1 MYQDL
6 HFKIRHEEPDFS
18 LLVDSILQISPAY
31 NPEKTSKEKK
41 SGKEEK
47 KDVQPREIL
56 PREQP
61 TKIVK
66 T

>member
-1 MYQDL
+1 
-6 HFKIRHEEPDFS
+6 

-31 NPEKTSKEKK
+31 NPEKNEKDK
-41 SGKEEK
+41 KVEK
-47 KDVQPREIL
+47 KDNRETQPREQREIL

-61 TKIVK
+61 TKMVK